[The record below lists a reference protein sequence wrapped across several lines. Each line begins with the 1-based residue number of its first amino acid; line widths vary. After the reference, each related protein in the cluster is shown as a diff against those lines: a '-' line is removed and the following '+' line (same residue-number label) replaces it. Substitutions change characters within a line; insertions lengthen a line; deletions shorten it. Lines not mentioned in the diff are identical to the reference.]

1 MKLERQSMSVII
13 VMGYSIEYLILIHK
27 TDMKVYEIDWDIDHD
42 DLDLVLDLP
51 VEVEVPDGTDIDDIA
66 DMLSDEYGFCIN
78 SFSVSD

>member
-1 MKLERQSMSVII
+1 
-13 VMGYSIEYLILIHK
+13 
-27 TDMKVYEIDWDIDHD
+27 MKVYEIDWDIDHD

-51 VEVEVPDGTDIDDIA
+51 AEVDVPDGTDIVDIA

>member
-1 MKLERQSMSVII
+1 MSVTIAI
-13 VMGYSIEYLILIHK
+13 GYSIEYLILINK
-27 TDMKVYEIDWDIDHD
+27 RNMRVYEIDWDIDHD
-42 DLDLVLDLP
+42 DLDHVLDLP

>member
-1 MKLERQSMSVII
+1 
-13 VMGYSIEYLILIHK
+13 
-27 TDMKVYEIDWDIDHD
+27 MKVYEIDWDIDHD

-51 VEVEVPDGTDIDDIA
+51 VEVDVPDGTDIDEIA

>member
-1 MKLERQSMSVII
+1 MSVII
-13 VMGYSIEYLILIHK
+13 AIGYSVEYLILINK
-27 TDMKVYEIDWDIDHD
+27 RNMKVYEIDWDIDHD

-51 VEVEVPDGTDIDDIA
+51 VEVDVPDGTDIDDIA